1 MGGGALS
8 PVSCQMLADITGRVI
23 ETVDSPQN
31 VGSVGA
37 CAVTAVGLGLIPD
50 LDCVRD
56 FIPVAEVYTPD
67 KDKHAAYKKYYR
79 TFKKLYNANKAL
91 FKSLAEGNSE
101 DQRVII
107 QVPEKIL
114 SRRSK

>member
-1 MGGGALS
+1 
-8 PVSCQMLADITGRVI
+8 MLADITGRVI

-50 LDCVRD
+50 LDCVKN
-56 FIPVAEVYTPD
+56 FIPVSASYTPD
-67 KDKHAAYKKYYR
+67 REKHAAYKKYYK
-79 TFKKLYNANKAL
+79 TFKKIYAANKPL
-91 FKSLAEGNSE
+91 FKSLAEGNSD

-107 QVPEKIL
+107 QVPEKFL